1 MPLKMKK
8 INLLIA
14 DDHTM
19 FLQGI
24 VSLLEQESEINIVGK
39 AVNGIEALEIIKTK
53 NPDLVILDISMPEM
67 DGIELSKILKKD
79 FPEVKILIVST
90 HSNVK
95 IISRLIRIGVNGYL
109 LKNAEKSELLKAIHS
124 IASGENYFSEE
135 TEEKHLAN
143 HLKIEKQV
151 SVLTELSSREKE
163 ILVLIAHEYNTAEI
177 AEKTFISLN
186 TVNTHRRNLLSKLNA
201 KNTAG
206 LVKYAVENGLVD

>member
-1 MPLKMKK
+1 MEK
-8 INLLIA
+8 IKLIIA

-24 VSLLEQESEINIVGK
+24 ISLIEHESSIKIVGK
-39 AVNGIEALEIIKTK
+39 AVNGIEVLNILKIQNADMVL
-53 NPDLVILDISMPEM
+53 LDISMPEM
-67 DGIELSKILKKD
+67 DGIELSKILKKEYP
-79 FPEVKILIVST
+79 FLKIIIVST
-90 HSNVK
+90 HSNAK

-109 LKNAEKSELLKAIHS
+109 LKNAEKSELLEAIYTV
-124 IASGENYFSEE
+124 ADGKKYFSKDVEDQY
-135 TEEKHLAN
+135 LSN
-143 HLKIEKQV
+143 NQKIEKQI
-151 SVLTELSSREKE
+151 SNLTELSSREKE

>member
-1 MPLKMKK
+1 MNK
-8 INLLIA
+8 IKILIA

-24 VSLLEQESEINIVGK
+24 ISLLEQESNIEITGK
-39 AVNGIEALEIIKTK
+39 AINGLEALEIIQKQTI
-53 NPDLVILDISMPEM
+53 DLLILDISMPEM
-67 DGIELSKILKKD
+67 DGIELSKIVKKKY
-79 FPEVKILIVST
+79 PEIKILVVST
-90 HSNVK
+90 HSNVS

-109 LKNAEKSELLKAIHS
+109 LKNAEKAELLQAINT
-124 IASGENYFSEE
+124 IADGADYFSEE
-135 TEEKHLAN
+135 TEEKHLSN
-143 HLKIEKQV
+143 NLRIEKQV
-151 SVLTELSSREKE
+151 STLTELSSREKE

-186 TVNTHRRNLLSKLNA
+186 TVNTHRKNLLSKLNA

>member
-1 MPLKMKK
+1 MNT

-19 FLQGI
+19 FLQGLI
-24 VSLLEQESEINIVGK
+24 SLLVQESNITIVDK
-39 AVNGIEALEIIKTK
+39 AINGIEALEIINKGVV
-53 NPDLVILDISMPEM
+53 DFIILDISMPDM
-67 DGIELSKILKKD
+67 DGIELSKILRKKH
-79 FPEVKILIVST
+79 PNIKILIVST
-90 HSNVK
+90 HSNVM

-109 LKNAEKSELLKAIHS
+109 LKNAEKEELLKAINT
-124 IASGENYFSEE
+124 IANGENYFAEE
-135 TEEKHLAN
+135 LAEKHSLN
-143 HLKIEKQV
+143 SSKIEKQV
-151 SVLTELSSREKE
+151 SNLTELSSREKE
-163 ILVLIAHEYNTAEI
+163 ILILIAHEYNTAEI

>member
-1 MPLKMKK
+1 MNT

-24 VSLLEQESEINIVGK
+24 ISLLEQEPNITIVDK
-39 AVNGIEALEIIKTK
+39 AVNGNEALEIIKK
-53 NPDLVILDISMPEM
+53 GVVDFIILDVSMPEM
-67 DGIELSKILKKD
+67 DGIELSKILKKQH
-79 FPEVKILIVST
+79 PNVKILIVST
-90 HSNVK
+90 HSNVM
-95 IISRLIRIGVNGYL
+95 IVSRLIRIGVNGYL
-109 LKNAEKSELLKAIHS
+109 LKNAEKEELLKAINT
-124 IASGENYFSEE
+124 IASGENYFAEE
-135 TEEKHLAN
+135 LEEKHLTN
-143 HLKIEKQV
+143 SSRIEKQV
-151 SVLTELSSREKE
+151 SNLTELSSREKE

>member
-1 MPLKMKK
+1 MNPV
-8 INLLIA
+8 NLLIA

-24 VSLLEQESEINIVGK
+24 IALLEQEPNITVIEK
-39 AVNGIEALEIIKTK
+39 AVNGIEALEIVKKGIV
-53 NPDLVILDISMPEM
+53 DFIILDISMPEM
-67 DGIELSKILKKD
+67 DGIELSKILKKQY
-79 FPEVKILIVST
+79 PNVKILIVST
-90 HSNVK
+90 HSNVMVV
-95 IISRLIRIGVNGYL
+95 SRLIRIGVNGYL
-109 LKNAEKSELLKAIHS
+109 LKNAEKVELLKAINT
-124 IASGENYFSEE
+124 IASGENYFAEE
-135 TEEKHLAN
+135 LEEKHLSN
-143 HLKIEKQV
+143 SSRIEKQV
-151 SVLTELSSREKE
+151 SNLTELSSREKE

>member
-1 MPLKMKK
+1 MKK

-24 VSLLEQESEINIVGK
+24 VSLLEQETEINIIGK
-39 AVNGIEALEIIKTK
+39 AVNGIEALEIIKAK

-79 FPEVKILIVST
+79 FPEVKILVVST

-109 LKNAEKSELLKAIHS
+109 LKNAEKSELLKAIHT

-151 SVLTELSSREKE
+151 SILTELSSREKE

>member
-1 MPLKMKK
+1 MKK

-19 FLQGI
+19 FLEGI
-24 VSLLEQESEINIVGK
+24 VSLLGQESDINIIGK
-39 AVNGIEALEIIKTK
+39 AYNGIEALDIIKTTSV
-53 NPDLVILDISMPEM
+53 DLVILDISMPEM
-67 DGIELSKILKKD
+67 DGIELTKILKKKY
-79 FPEVKILIVST
+79 PEIKILVVST
-90 HSNVK
+90 HSNVN

-109 LKNAEKSELLKAIHS
+109 LKNAEKSELLEAIHS
-124 IASGENYFSEE
+124 IMEGNNYFSEE
-135 TEEKHLAN
+135 TEDKYICKQLR
-143 HLKIEKQV
+143 IEKQV
-151 SVLTELSSREKE
+151 LNLTELSSREKE
-163 ILVLIAHEYNTAEI
+163 ILVLIANEYNTAEI

>member
-1 MPLKMKK
+1 MNK

-24 VSLLEQESEINIVGK
+24 MSLLEKEPNIGVVDT
-39 AVNGIEALEIIKTK
+39 AINGIEALEIIKK
-53 NPDLVILDISMPEM
+53 GNIDFIILDISMPEM
-67 DGIELSKILKKD
+67 DGIELSKILKKEYPD
-79 FPEVKILIVST
+79 VKILIVST
-90 HSNVK
+90 HSNVMM
-95 IISRLIRIGVNGYL
+95 ISRLIRIGVNGYL
-109 LKNAEKSELLKAIHS
+109 LKNAEKSELLKAINT
-124 IASGENYFSEE
+124 IASGENYFAEE
-135 TEEKHLAN
+135 LEEKHLSN
-143 HLKIEKQV
+143 SSKIEKQV
-151 SVLTELSSREKE
+151 SNLTELSSREKE
-163 ILVLIAHEYNTAEI
+163 ILILIAHEYNTAEI

>member
-1 MPLKMKK
+1 MKK

-19 FLQGI
+19 FLEGI
-24 VSLLEQESEINIVGK
+24 VSLLGQEPEINSIKK
-39 AVNGIEALEIIKTK
+39 ANNGIEALNIIKTAAV
-53 NPDLVILDISMPEM
+53 DLIILDISMPEM
-67 DGIELSKILKKD
+67 DGIELTKILKKNY
-79 FPEVKILIVST
+79 PKIKILVVST
-90 HSNVK
+90 HSNVN

-109 LKNAEKSELLKAIHS
+109 LKNAEKSELLTAIHS
-124 IASGENYFSEE
+124 IMAGNNYFSEE
-135 TEEKHLAN
+135 TEEKYSYN
-143 HLKIEKQV
+143 QLKIEKQALN
-151 SVLTELSSREKE
+151 LTELSSREKE

>member
-1 MPLKMKK
+1 MNPV
-8 INLLIA
+8 NLLIA

-24 VSLLEQESEINIVGK
+24 TALLEQESNITVIDK
-39 AVNGIEALEIIKTK
+39 AVNGIEALEIVKKGVVDFI
-53 NPDLVILDISMPEM
+53 ILDISMPEM
-67 DGIELSKILKKD
+67 DGIELSKILKKQY
-79 FPEVKILIVST
+79 PNVKILIVST
-90 HSNVK
+90 HSNVMVV
-95 IISRLIRIGVNGYL
+95 SRLIRIGVNGYL
-109 LKNAEKSELLKAIHS
+109 LKNAEKEELLKAINT
-124 IASGENYFSEE
+124 IASGENYFAEE
-135 TEEKHLAN
+135 LEEKYLSN
-143 HLKIEKQV
+143 SSRIEKQV
-151 SVLTELSSREKE
+151 SNLTELSSREKE

>member
-1 MPLKMKK
+1 MKK

-39 AVNGIEALEIIKTK
+39 AINGIEALEVIKTK

-79 FPEVKILIVST
+79 FPEIKILIVST

>member
-1 MPLKMKK
+1 MNT

-24 VSLLEQESEINIVGK
+24 ISLLEQEPNITIVDK
-39 AVNGIEALEIIKTK
+39 AVNGNEALEIIKK
-53 NPDLVILDISMPEM
+53 GVVDFIILDVSMPEM
-67 DGIELSKILKKD
+67 DGIELSKILKKQH
-79 FPEVKILIVST
+79 PNVKILIVST
-90 HSNVK
+90 HSNVM
-95 IISRLIRIGVNGYL
+95 IVSRLIRIGVNGYL
-109 LKNAEKSELLKAIHS
+109 LKNAEKEELLKAINT
-124 IASGENYFSEE
+124 IASGENYFAEE
-135 TEEKHLAN
+135 LEERHLTN
-143 HLKIEKQV
+143 SSRIEKQV
-151 SVLTELSSREKE
+151 SNLTELSSREKE

>member
-1 MPLKMKK
+1 MSTIK
-8 INLLIA
+8 ILIA

-24 VSLLEQESEINIVGK
+24 ISLLEQESHIEIVGK
-39 AVNGIEALEIIKTK
+39 AINGIEALEVIQKQ
-53 NPDLVILDISMPEM
+53 PVDLLILDISMPEM
-67 DGIELSKILKKD
+67 DGIELSKIVKKKY
-79 FPEVKILIVST
+79 PAIKILVVST
-90 HSNVK
+90 HSNVS

-109 LKNAEKSELLKAIHS
+109 LKNAEKAELLEAITTIS
-124 IASGENYFSEE
+124 DGADYFSEE
-135 TEEKHLAN
+135 TEEKHLSN
-143 HLKIEKQV
+143 TLRIEKQV
-151 SVLTELSSREKE
+151 STLTELSSREKE

-186 TVNTHRRNLLSKLNA
+186 TVNTHRKNLLSKLNA

>member
-1 MPLKMKK
+1 MNK

-24 VSLLEQESEINIVGK
+24 ISLLEQEPNITIVGK
-39 AVNGIEALEIIKTK
+39 AINGIEALEIIKKGTT
-53 NPDLVILDISMPEM
+53 DFIILDISMPEM
-67 DGIELSKILKKD
+67 DGIELSKILRKEY
-79 FPEVKILIVST
+79 PNIKILIVST
-90 HSNVK
+90 HSNVM
-95 IISRLIRIGVNGYL
+95 IVSRLIRIGVNGYL
-109 LKNAEKSELLKAIHS
+109 LKNAEKEELLKAINS
-124 IASGENYFSEE
+124 IASGENYFAEE
-135 TEEKHLAN
+135 LEEKHLMN
-143 HLKIEKQV
+143 SLKIEKQV
-151 SVLTELSSREKE
+151 SNLADLSSREKE
-163 ILVLIAHEYNTAEI
+163 ILILIAHEYNTAEI

>member
-1 MPLKMKK
+1 MNS

-24 VSLLEQESEINIVGK
+24 ISLLEQEPNITIVDK
-39 AVNGIEALEIIKTK
+39 AVNGIEALEIVKKGVVDFI
-53 NPDLVILDISMPEM
+53 ILDISMPEM
-67 DGIELSKILKKD
+67 DGIELSKILKKQHPD
-79 FPEVKILIVST
+79 VKILIVST
-90 HSNVK
+90 HSNVM
-95 IISRLIRIGVNGYL
+95 IVSRLIRIGVNGYL
-109 LKNAEKSELLKAIHS
+109 LKNAEKEELLKAINT
-124 IASGENYFSEE
+124 IASGENYFAEE
-135 TEEKHLAN
+135 LEEKYLLN
-143 HLKIEKQV
+143 SSKIEKQV
-151 SVLTELSSREKE
+151 SNLTELSSREKE
-163 ILVLIAHEYNTAEI
+163 ILVLIAQEYNTAEI

>member
-1 MPLKMKK
+1 MNK

-24 VSLLEQESEINIVGK
+24 ASLLEQEPEINIAGK
-39 AVNGIEALEIIKTK
+39 AFNGIEALEIIKK
-53 NPDLVILDISMPEM
+53 ENIDLIILDISMPEM
-67 DGIELSKILKKD
+67 DGIALSKILKKD
-79 FPEVKILIVST
+79 FLNVKILVVST
-90 HSNVK
+90 HSNIM

-109 LKNAEKSELLKAIHS
+109 SKNAEKSELLKAIHT
-124 IASGENYFSEE
+124 IVNGENYFSKE
-135 TEEKHLAN
+135 TAEKHLLN
-143 HLKIEKQV
+143 SSKIEKQV
-151 SVLTELSSREKE
+151 SNLTELSSREKE
-163 ILVLIAHEYNTAEI
+163 ILVLIAYEYNTAEI

-186 TVNTHRRNLLSKLNA
+186 TVNTHRKNLLSKLNA

>member
-1 MPLKMKK
+1 MKK

-19 FLQGI
+19 FLEGI
-24 VSLLEQESEINIVGK
+24 VSLLGQESEINSIRK
-39 AVNGIEALEIIKTK
+39 ANNGIEALDIIKTTSV
-53 NPDLVILDISMPEM
+53 DLVILDISMPEM
-67 DGIELSKILKKD
+67 DGIELTKILKKKY
-79 FPEVKILIVST
+79 PEIKILVVST
-90 HSNVK
+90 HSNVN

-109 LKNAEKSELLKAIHS
+109 LKNAEKSELLEAIHS
-124 IASGENYFSEE
+124 IMEGNNYFSEE
-135 TEEKHLAN
+135 TEDKYICKQLR
-143 HLKIEKQV
+143 IEKQV
-151 SVLTELSSREKE
+151 LNLTELSSREKE
-163 ILVLIAHEYNTAEI
+163 ILVLIANEYNTAEI

>member
-1 MPLKMKK
+1 MNK

-19 FLQGI
+19 FLQGLI
-24 VSLLEQESEINIVGK
+24 SLLEQESNITIVDK
-39 AVNGIEALEIIKTK
+39 AVNGIEALEIVKKGTVDFI
-53 NPDLVILDISMPEM
+53 ILDISMPEM
-67 DGIELSKILKKD
+67 DGIELSKILKKQY
-79 FPEVKILIVST
+79 PNVKILIVST
-90 HSNVK
+90 HSNVM

-109 LKNAEKSELLKAIHS
+109 LKNAEKSELLLAINT
-124 IASGENYFSEE
+124 IANGDNYFAEE
-135 TEEKHLAN
+135 LEEKYLLN
-143 HLKIEKQV
+143 SSKIEKQV
-151 SVLTELSSREKE
+151 SNLTELSSREKE
-163 ILVLIAHEYNTAEI
+163 ILILIAHEYNTAEI

>member
-1 MPLKMKK
+1 MKK

-24 VSLLEQESEINIVGK
+24 MSLLEKEPNITIVGK
-39 AVNGIEALEIIKTK
+39 AVNGNEALEIIQEGIV
-53 NPDLVILDISMPEM
+53 DFIILDVSMPEM
-67 DGIELSKILKKD
+67 DGIELSKILKKQH
-79 FPEVKILIVST
+79 PNVKILIVST
-90 HSNVK
+90 HSNVM

-109 LKNAEKSELLKAIHS
+109 LKNAEKEELLQAINR
-124 IASGENYFSEE
+124 IASGENYFAEE
-135 TEEKHLAN
+135 LEEKHLSN
-143 HLKIEKQV
+143 SSKIEKQV
-151 SVLTELSSREKE
+151 SNLTELSSREKE

>member
-1 MPLKMKK
+1 MNQ

-24 VSLLEQESEINIVGK
+24 ISLLEQEPNSTVIDK
-39 AVNGIEALEIIKTK
+39 AVNGIEALEIIKK
-53 NPDLVILDISMPEM
+53 EVVDFIILDISMPEM
-67 DGIELSKILKKD
+67 DGIELSKILKKQH
-79 FPEVKILIVST
+79 PNVKILIVST
-90 HSNVK
+90 HSNVM
-95 IISRLIRIGVNGYL
+95 IVSRLIRIGVNGYL
-109 LKNAEKSELLKAIHS
+109 LKNAAKEELLKAINT
-124 IASGENYFSEE
+124 IASGENYFAEE
-135 TEEKHLAN
+135 LEEKHLSN
-143 HLKIEKQV
+143 SSKIEKQV
-151 SVLTELSSREKE
+151 SNLTELSSREKE

>member
-1 MPLKMKK
+1 MNPV
-8 INLLIA
+8 NLLIA

-24 VSLLEQESEINIVGK
+24 IALLEQEPNITVIEK
-39 AVNGIEALEIIKTK
+39 AVNGIEALEIVKKGIV
-53 NPDLVILDISMPEM
+53 DFIILDISMPEM
-67 DGIELSKILKKD
+67 DGIELSKILKKQY
-79 FPEVKILIVST
+79 PNVKILIVST
-90 HSNVK
+90 HSNVMV
-95 IISRLIRIGVNGYL
+95 ISRLIRIGVNGYL
-109 LKNAEKSELLKAIHS
+109 LKNAEKVELLKAINT
-124 IASGENYFSEE
+124 IASGENYFAEE
-135 TEEKHLAN
+135 LEEKHLSN
-143 HLKIEKQV
+143 SSRIEKQV
-151 SVLTELSSREKE
+151 SNLTELSSREKE

>member
-1 MPLKMKK
+1 MEKLKL
-8 INLLIA
+8 IIA

-24 VSLLEQESEINIVGK
+24 VSLIENESGIKIIGK
-39 AVNGIEALEIIKTK
+39 AVNGIEVLNILKIQKADI
-53 NPDLVILDISMPEM
+53 VILDISMPEM
-67 DGIELSKILKKD
+67 DGIELSKLLKKEY
-79 FPEVKILIVST
+79 PSIKIIIVST
-90 HSNVK
+90 HSNAK

-109 LKNAEKSELLKAIHS
+109 LKNAEKAELLEAIYS
-124 IASGENYFSEE
+124 VAEGRNYFSREVEE
-135 TEEKHLAN
+135 QYQN
-143 HLKIEKQV
+143 NSLKIERQI
-151 SVLTELSSREKE
+151 SNLTELSSREKE
-163 ILVLIAHEYNTAEI
+163 ILVLIAQEFNTAEI